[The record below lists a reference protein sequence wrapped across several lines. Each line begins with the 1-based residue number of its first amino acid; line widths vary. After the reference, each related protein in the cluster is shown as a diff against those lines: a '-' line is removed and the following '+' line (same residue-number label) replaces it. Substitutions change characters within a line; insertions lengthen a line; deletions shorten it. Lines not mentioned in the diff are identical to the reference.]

1 MHMELSEVER
11 LQRQVDGLKL
21 KLRDFKLLKTR
32 YTLKTVEC
40 SARKATWYEDGT
52 KIGRLEKALTAIA
65 DSDEL
70 VTAARLRRYAA
81 KVLGR

>member
-1 MHMELSEVER
+1 MELTEVER
-11 LQRQVDGLKL
+11 LQKQVDGLKD

-32 YTLKTVEC
+32 YALKVSE
-40 SARKATWYEDGT
+40 AREGWALADGCQRRWD
-52 KIGRLEKALTAIA
+52 KCVRALSSIA

-70 VTAARLRRYAA
+70 VTAAKLRKYAA